1 MIAVSPQTQSHYA
14 NTSTIQVDAK
24 SGSFQFQYPDV
35 ANTGQHVRRILAG
48 KDYPVLPL
56 PGYSVETVVDVG
68 ANVGAFTIFMAAHFS
83 DARFYC
89 FEPSPGAVE
98 FLRRNV
104 VQTQSA
110 EVFPIGLFSKDTSM
124 PLFEGAY
131 QCLQNS
137 LYNSAETSEETQ
149 TVELRHAG
157 CMMNE
162 LELDHISILKIDTEG
177 AELPVLEALGAR
189 LREID
194 QIYLEYHS
202 EDDRKDIEKLLAES
216 HVLAGANA
224 KHVHR
229 GTNHYIRVGLLTE
242 YPALSTLRV
251 DRS

>member
-1 MIAVSPQTQSHYA
+1 MTAVPPQPQSHYD

-48 KDYPVLPL
+48 KDYPVLPI

-68 ANVGAFTIFMAAHFS
+68 ANLGAFTIFMAAHFS

-104 VQTQSA
+104 AQTHSA
-110 EVFPIGLFSKDTSM
+110 KVFPIGLFSEDTSM
-124 PLFEGAY
+124 SLFEGAS

-137 LYNSAETSEETQ
+137 LYNSAETSETTQ

-157 CMMNE
+157 RMMKE
-162 LELDHISILKIDTEG
+162 LKLDHISILKVDTEG
-177 AELPVLEALGAR
+177 AELPVLKALQAR
-189 LREID
+189 LSDID

-202 EDDRKDIEKLLAES
+202 EDDRREIEKMLAES

-229 GTNHYIRVGLLTE
+229 GTNQYIRVGLLTE
-242 YPALSTLRV
+242 YPVLNTLRV